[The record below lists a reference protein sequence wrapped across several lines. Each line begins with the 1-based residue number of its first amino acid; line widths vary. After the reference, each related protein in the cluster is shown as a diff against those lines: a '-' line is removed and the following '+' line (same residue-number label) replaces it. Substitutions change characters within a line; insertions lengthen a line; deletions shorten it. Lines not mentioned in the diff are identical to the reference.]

1 MILKQDDAVH
11 KPNHKSRLRL
21 WLKLLK
27 SSNLIEDQLR
37 RFFRDKHG
45 TTLPRFDVMAA
56 LSRYPSGLKMS
67 EISGLLRVSNGNVTG
82 IVDRLNSEG
91 LVQRVSV
98 LGDRRAHLVILTIEG
113 EKTFEHLVGEHTAW
127 INEKLGGISIEK
139 IKGFIKRLDDLNE
152 TLEDKK

>member
-11 KPNHKSRLRL
+11 KPNDKSRLRL

>member
-1 MILKQDDAVH
+1 MILKQHAAVH
-11 KPNHKSRLRL
+11 NPNDKSRLRL

-91 LVQRVSV
+91 LVKRVSV
-98 LGDRRAHLVILTIEG
+98 PGDRRAHLVILTIVG
-113 EKTFEHLVGEHTAW
+113 KKTFEHLVGEHTAW
-127 INEKLGGISIEK
+127 INEKLGGIGVEE